1 MAVELNSL
9 SHNNEPLFGFQF
21 SGLKVYVN
29 ASEDVNNRVSKLLVK
44 SRNGIYETAV
54 PEKVIESSRNMQL
67 FNQLINTV
75 IVILERLPLPLC

>member
-54 PEKVIESSRNMQL
+54 PEKVIESSRNIQ
-67 FNQLINTV
+67 
-75 IVILERLPLPLC
+75 LPLPLC